1 MYDAK
6 PTYIYMEASYNP
18 YHRVRS
24 NTMRHHLAVILVL
37 PLVASVLLHAEV
49 KGASTSESTNK
60 QTAESK
66 NSKFNFGYNSNGV
79 NPGSVVYTLGG
90 YYPGGSGYYPAGA
103 NGGYPGY
110 PGAAETRPNPCGDED
125 EGPVSGADGGKIPG
139 GVPVDNE
146 VEVFNVPQSNQG
158 GYPGRGEYPNGG
170 YPSGGYPG
178 YYPGVY
184 TG

>member
-1 MYDAK
+1 MY
-6 PTYIYMEASYNP
+6 P
-18 YHRVRS
+18 
-24 NTMRHHLAVILVL
+24 
-37 PLVASVLLHAEV
+37 
-49 KGASTSESTNK
+49 
-60 QTAESK
+60 
-66 NSKFNFGYNSNGV
+66 
-79 NPGSVVYTLGG
+79 
-90 YYPGGSGYYPAGA
+90 
-103 NGGYPGY
+103 
-110 PGAAETRPNPCGDED
+110 ETRPNPCGDED

-178 YYPGVY
+178 GYPGRGEYPSGGYPGYYPGVY